1 MTRDIDFFNP
11 GTRGQNIEGTRQHA
25 MAGKFLCTEIYQSF
39 AQAFASTNVYIQ
51 ESISKGNLA
60 GAVHAA
66 QDLAIPGHA
75 GQEWRGYTDIH
86 ILRDMFLY
94 WNTINQA
101 NQNTRNCLKQ
111 RL

>member
-1 MTRDIDFFNP
+1 MREPSSFEKNHWKLI
-11 GTRGQNIEGTRQHA
+11 NISAKIFGFCLSLVSLTFSIPA
-25 MAGKFLCTEIYQSF
+25 I
-39 AQAFASTNVYIQ
+39 ASIVYIQ

-66 QDLAIPGHA
+66 QDLAIPGHT
-75 GQEWRGYTDIH
+75 GQEWRGYSDIH
-86 ILRDMFLY
+86 ILGDIFLS

-101 NQNTRNCLKQ
+101 NQNTRNCLTQ